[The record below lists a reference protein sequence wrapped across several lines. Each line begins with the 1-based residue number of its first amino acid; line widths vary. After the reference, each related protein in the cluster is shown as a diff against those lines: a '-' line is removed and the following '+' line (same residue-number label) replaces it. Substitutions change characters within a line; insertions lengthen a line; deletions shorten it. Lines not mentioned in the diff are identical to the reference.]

1 MRPTGLVDSSIVTKS
16 RSVKVPLWAA
26 LCVMQSRS
34 GECDITAL
42 KLPLVA
48 STQLRL

>member
-1 MRPTGLVDSSIVTKS
+1 
-16 RSVKVPLWAA
+16 LWAA
-26 LCVMQSRS
+26 LWVMQSRS
-34 GECDITAL
+34 GEREITTL